1 MPAKEM
7 DRRIDE
13 VLSQVGLE
21 SKWRYAYS
29 HELSGG
35 MRQRVIIAMALINK
49 PEFVIADEPTTGLD
63 VIVQVE
69 ILQLL
74 RKLQK
79 ELDLSMIFISH
90 DLPAVLTITD
100 HLIIMKY
107 GHIVDSGPSIGLAE
121 NSTHPYTRRLIDA
134 IPLLRPKT
142 KVKRRKLNMSML
154 VKIEHLMKVYGHS
167 KSDRVVVLKD
177 VSFSFEQGEIIG
189 LIGAS
194 GAGKSTIGKILAGL
208 ESPSS
213 GVIYF
218 ENVELTALK
227 TKQRRSFAKHIQM
240 IFQDPYES
248 LSPRM
253 KIYELV
259 EEPLIIQ
266 NIEPD
271 KEKRSQLVKEAL
283 SFVSLDPT
291 KYLDR
296 YPHELSGG
304 ERQRVGVA
312 RAFVC
317 KPKLIIADEPTSMLD
332 TSLRLELIQ
341 LLKRMNEEFKISYVF
356 ITHDIALTN
365 GFCDRIIVLHQG
377 EIVDEGPTARVIN
390 EPTHPF
396 TKKLIEA
403 LLILKDTKEN

>member
-1 MPAKEM
+1 
-7 DRRIDE
+7 
-13 VLSQVGLE
+13 
-21 SKWRYAYS
+21 
-29 HELSGG
+29 
-35 MRQRVIIAMALINK
+35 
-49 PEFVIADEPTTGLD
+49 
-63 VIVQVE
+63 
-69 ILQLL
+69 
-74 RKLQK
+74 
-79 ELDLSMIFISH
+79 
-90 DLPAVLTITD
+90 
-100 HLIIMKY
+100 
-107 GHIVDSGPSIGLAE
+107 
-121 NSTHPYTRRLIDA
+121 
-134 IPLLRPKT
+134 
-142 KVKRRKLNMSML
+142 MSPL
-154 VKIEHLMKVYGHS
+154 VKIEHLMKIYGHS
-167 KSDRVVVLKD
+167 RSDKVAVLKD

-213 GVIYF
+213 GSIYF
-218 ENVELTALK
+218 EDVELTALK

-253 KIYELV
+253 KICDLV

-266 NIEPD
+266 QIEPNT
-271 KEKRSQLVKEAL
+271 EKRLQLVREAL
-283 SFVSLDPT
+283 SFVSLDPN

-341 LLKRMNEEFKISYVF
+341 LLKRMNEEFNISYVF
-356 ITHDIALTN
+356 VTHDIALTN

-377 EIVDEGPTARVIN
+377 EIVDEGTTEQVIN

-396 TKKLIEA
+396 TKSLIEA
-403 LLILKDTKEN
+403 LLILERHGGELL